1 MPFHLDVDKEG
12 MHIGNYKNEPRTYQ
26 LQKKKARDTL
36 NDAKTMFNKVTLF
49 TTVNRIYYA
58 IFYEVLALLLTKD
71 LSSSKHS

>member
-1 MPFHLDVDKEG
+1 